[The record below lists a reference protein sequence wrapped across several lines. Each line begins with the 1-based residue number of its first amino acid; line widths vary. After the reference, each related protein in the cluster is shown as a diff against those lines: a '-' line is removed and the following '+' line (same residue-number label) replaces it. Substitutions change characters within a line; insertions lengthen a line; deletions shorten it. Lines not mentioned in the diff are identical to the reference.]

1 MNRLTL
7 SATVVA
13 AIGLAVSLQGCM
25 SPSTKTADDT
35 PQVVKDT
42 DAKLASGSF
51 ETCFG
56 VNAVGKNDCAAGPHA
71 CAGMATKANDPGS
84 FVVVPTGAC
93 SKIAGGHTSAS

>member
-13 AIGLAVSLQGCM
+13 AIGLAMSLQGCM
-25 SPSTKTADDT
+25 TSSEKMADDK

-42 DAKLASGSF
+42 EAKLAAGGF

-56 VNAVGKNDCAAGPHA
+56 VNAVGKNDCAAGAHA